1 MAVGDSSPIWQA
13 GALAILGSGVRYD
26 AVGVTS
32 ADVVEA
38 VASAAPDALVL
49 DATLG
54 NEPYATDLVA
64 ELLSR
69 VPELALV
76 ITVPRA
82 RPAGMVA
89 ALELGV
95 GALLHRQCTP
105 QELVAAVAA
114 ALRGQ
119 HWVSA
124 PIAALLSVELQ
135 AEATG
140 TLPPE
145 LSPREREVLQ
155 LLAAGGSNSAIAAA
169 LGIAENTVRNHV
181 RAILAKLGVANR
193 TDAVA
198 TAVRRGLLEI
208 PD

>member
-1 MAVGDSSPIWQA
+1 MYQA
-13 GALAILGSGVRYD
+13 GALAILGSGVRFD
-26 AVGVTS
+26 AVGVPPV
-32 ADVVEA
+32 AVVEA
-38 VASAAPDALVL
+38 VASVSPDALVL
-49 DATLG
+49 DAGLG
-54 NEPYATDLVA
+54 HEPFATDLVA
-64 ELLSR
+64 DLLAR
-69 VPELALV
+69 MPALAIV
-76 ITVPRA
+76 VVVPRA

-105 QELVAAVAA
+105 QELVAAVSAS
-114 ALRGQ
+114 LRGQ
-119 HWVSA
+119 NWVSA

-140 TLPPE
+140 TLPPD

-155 LLAAGGSNSAIAAA
+155 LLAAGGSNAGISSA
-169 LGIAENTVRNHV
+169 LGISENTVRNHV
-181 RAILAKLGVANR
+181 RAILTKLGVANR

>member
-1 MAVGDSSPIWQA
+1 MVADSAPICQA
-13 GALAILGSGVRYD
+13 GALAILGSGVRFD
-26 AVGVTS
+26 AVGVP
-32 ADVVEA
+32 AAGVVEA
-38 VASAAPDALVL
+38 VASAAPDALLL
-49 DATLG
+49 DAALG
-54 NEPYATDLVA
+54 HEPYATDLVA
-64 ELLSR
+64 ELLGR
-69 VPELALV
+69 MPGLAIV
-76 ITVPRA
+76 VVVPRA

-114 ALRGQ
+114 AIRGQ

-135 AEATG
+135 AEASG

-155 LLAAGGSNSAIAAA
+155 LLAAGGSNSAISAA
-169 LGIAENTVRNHV
+169 LGIAENTARNHV